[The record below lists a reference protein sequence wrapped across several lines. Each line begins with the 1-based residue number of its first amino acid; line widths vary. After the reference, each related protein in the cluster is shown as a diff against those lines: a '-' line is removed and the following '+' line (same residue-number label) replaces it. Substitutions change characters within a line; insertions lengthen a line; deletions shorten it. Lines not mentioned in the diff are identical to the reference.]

1 MHINRIKV
9 NDFWV
14 SFDIE
19 SVKAN
24 NNGQAAE
31 SVQAVATFTRDG
43 KQIAKIYNLR
53 SDFCSAFAFCAKL
66 LDDDFAKREAERII
80 ESTNKSAHSPFLS

>member
-9 NDFWV
+9 MDYWV

-24 NNGQAAE
+24 NNGQVTE
-31 SVQAVATFTRDG
+31 SIQAVATFTRDG
-43 KQIAKIYNLR
+43 EQAAKIYNLR
-53 SDFCSAFAFCAKL
+53 GDFCSSFAFCTKL
-66 LDDDFAKREAERII
+66 LDDDFAKQEAERII
-80 ESTNKSAHSPFLS
+80 ESANKSAHSPFSS

>member
-9 NDFWV
+9 MNYWV

-24 NNGQAAE
+24 NNGQVTE

-43 KQIAKIYNLR
+43 EQVAKIYNLR
-53 SDFCSAFAFCAKL
+53 GDFCSSFAFCTKL
-66 LDDDFAKREAERII
+66 LDDDFAKQEAEHII
-80 ESTNKSAHSPFLS
+80 ESANKSAHSPFLS

>member
-9 NDFWV
+9 NNFWV

-19 SVKAN
+19 SVKAS
-24 NNGQAAE
+24 NNGQVTE

-43 KQIAKIYNLR
+43 EQVAKVYNLR
-53 SDFCSAFAFCAKL
+53 GDFCSAFAFGAKL
-66 LDDDFAKREAERII
+66 LDDDFAKQEAERII
-80 ESTNKSAHSPFLS
+80 ESMNKSAHSPFLS